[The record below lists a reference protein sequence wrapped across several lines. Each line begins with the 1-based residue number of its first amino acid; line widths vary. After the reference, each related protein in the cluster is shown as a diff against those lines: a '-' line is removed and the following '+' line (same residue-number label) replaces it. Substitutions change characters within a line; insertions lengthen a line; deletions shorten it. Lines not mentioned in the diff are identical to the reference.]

1 MSNYWHVYPLNDL
14 REHDTENGLSCWC
27 HPQEDKGVIIH
38 NSLDNREKY
47 ESGELKLN

>member
-1 MSNYWHVYPLNDL
+1 MTEYLHVYPKEDL

-27 HPQEDKGVIIH
+27 CPQKDEGVIIH

-47 ESGELKLN
+47 ETGELKLN